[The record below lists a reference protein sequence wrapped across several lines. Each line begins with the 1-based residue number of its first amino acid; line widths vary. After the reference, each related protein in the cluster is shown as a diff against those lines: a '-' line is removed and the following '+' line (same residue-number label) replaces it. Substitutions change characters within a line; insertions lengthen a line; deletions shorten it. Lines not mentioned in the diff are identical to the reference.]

1 MDDPSGSHGDAYD
14 PQPRARRVAGREI
27 VFDQEGFF
35 QDPDDWSPEAAQ
47 ELARESGLDELRE
60 VHWRVLRFL
69 REFYQ
74 YNGRAPLNRQLK
86 QGAGLSLLDL
96 EGLFPGGLKQGAR
109 RLAGLPN
116 PKSCA

>member
-1 MDDPSGSHGDAYD
+1 MGDPAASQGEAYD
-14 PQPRARRVAGREI
+14 PKPQVRRVAGRDI

-35 QDPDDWSPEAAQ
+35 QDADDWSREAAQ
-47 ELARESGLDELRE
+47 ELAQESGLAELQDK
-60 VHWRVLRFL
+60 HWQVLKFL

-86 QGAGLSLLDL
+86 QGTGMSLLDL